1 VDAVWGL
8 PAPQAGFH
16 PPDGVCVAR
25 ASLHVL
31 SGEWEQAQPYR
42 GRSSSMQRIAFM
54 MRIRPGTEEEYRL
67 RHRQVWPELLADL
80 KRAGCQNYS
89 IYLRGTELFAYME
102 VADFQRYLE
111 VMATSRASEHWEAQM
126 SDILIRETEAATGF
140 PPVLEEVFHLD

>member
-1 VDAVWGL
+1 
-8 PAPQAGFH
+8 
-16 PPDGVCVAR
+16 
-25 ASLHVL
+25 
-31 SGEWEQAQPYR
+31 
-42 GRSSSMQRIAFM
+42 MQRIAFS
-54 MRIRPGTEEEYRL
+54 MRIKPGTEEEYRR

-111 VMATSRASEHWEAQM
+111 VMASSQASERWEAQM
-126 SDILIRETEAATGF
+126 SDILIRETEEATGF